1 MCVLVLVKDNYE
13 QNLEWLKST
22 QKLYNNKSTQIVL
35 IEALCYLEELSSLGV
50 NYDNL
55 PQIVYYDYNQQTAF
69 NHKDFFNQ

>member
-55 PQIVYYDYNQQTAF
+55 PR
-69 NHKDFFNQ
+69 